1 MTHAEGEPQAGLGI
15 DVGGTSAKLGIVD
28 AAGRIR
34 WRATVPTGYPLSA
47 EGLVTGLAGA
57 SRSLLD
63 QARQAG
69 LEVRTAGLAL
79 PGMLRP
85 DRSGVRNVTNLP
97 GVDDA
102 PLEAGLGEG
111 VGVSVALDNDACA
124 VALGGDCFGG
134 GLGAG

>member
-1 MTHAEGEPQAGLGI
+1 MTHEEREPQAGLGI

-34 WRATVPTGYPLSA
+34 WRATVPTGYRLSA

-97 GVDDA
+97 GLNDA
-102 PLEAGLGEG
+102 PLQARLAGGVRALGAPGHDAGAAG
-111 VGVSVALDNDACA
+111 VG
-124 VALGGDCFGG
+124 GD
-134 GLGAG
+134 